1 MRTAKTARDRF
12 LVGFGG
18 VVLAGAVSYGADAP
32 VSVALR
38 PTIVFAGRD
47 VRATVRTPRDPRNR
61 ELRVTVEAPD
71 FYAASDVQLDG
82 TDAPA
87 THQFTWRELPSG
99 AYRVEAI
106 LTRED
111 GERRTATQCFSVL
124 GLDDSVDALKPP
136 PRRGAPPTAPSTTE
150 GRSGC

>member
-1 MRTAKTARDRF
+1 MYMTPTTVRDRF

-18 VVLAGAVSYGADAP
+18 VLLAGVVSYGADAP
-32 VSVALR
+32 VTLAVR
-38 PTIVFAGRD
+38 PSIVFAGQD
-47 VRATVRTPRDPRNR
+47 VRTTVRTPRDARNR
-61 ELRVTVEAPD
+61 DLRIVVDAPD
-71 FYAASDVQLDG
+71 YYASSDVQLDG

-111 GERRTATQCFSVL
+111 GERRIASQCFAVL
-124 GLDDSVDALKPP
+124 GADDSTEGLRAPQ
-136 PRRGAPPTAPSTTE
+136 RRAAPSDAVGSRT
-150 GRSGC
+150 GC

>member
-1 MRTAKTARDRF
+1 MHMTPTTVRDRF

-18 VVLAGAVSYGADAP
+18 VLLAGVVSYGADAP
-32 VSVALR
+32 VTLAVRHS
-38 PTIVFAGRD
+38 IGFAGQD
-47 VRATVRTPRDPRNR
+47 VRTTVRTPRDARNR
-61 ELRVTVEAPD
+61 DLRIVVDAPD
-71 FYAASDVQLDG
+71 YYASSDVQLDG

-111 GERRTATQCFSVL
+111 GERRIASQCFAVL
-124 GLDDSVDALKPP
+124 GADDSAEGLRAPQ
-136 PRRGAPPTAPSTTE
+136 RRAAPSDAVASRT
-150 GRSGC
+150 GC